1 VKRKVTV
8 GFDGVAGAVYNE
20 SPYGLLKT
28 KPELSGQVLC
38 EREARRLWGEERDVV
53 AYAGSGRNQRVVT
66 GCMAEAA
73 RLFRLLV
80 EMVRS
85 RIDPQ
90 LMHFQA

>member
-1 VKRKVTV
+1 MDAQPQSVMKK
-8 GFDGVAGAVYNE
+8 E
-20 SPYGLLKT
+20 
-28 KPELSGQVLC
+28 
-38 EREARRLWGEERDVV
+38 EARRLWGEERDVG
-53 AYAGSGRNQRVVT
+53 AYAAAGRNQRVVT
-66 GCMAEAA
+66 GCIAEAA